1 MPSILQYD
9 NAIKRAQAAGDD
21 EAAQFLSAQLDALIA
36 EQYGY
41 TVQQG
46 SDSGFFEDIASGFG
60 AGAVGMAESASLG
73 AAALLEE
80 EEELKAREKIQS
92 IAKSL
97 RPEGGDPESITYK
110 LSSGIGSIA
119 GLAVPAALAAYS
131 APASA
136 TTAVGLGVAGA
147 LGVGAGAGEAS
158 ERAREFGATEEER
171 GMATLRGAAIGSLE
185 VLPLGKILRIPGAT
199 DLLEK
204 LGGEGAGL
212 VGRLR
217 KMAVTGTAEG
227 VQEATSA
234 ILQNLNARGYDPE
247 AELINAGVLEEG
259 AIGGGAGAIV
269 QGLVDLFVKG
279 KTRTPT
285 GTPEPAVEETP
296 YRDEPS
302 IEEGLFPTSEDD
314 VRQVIESDEGRVP
327 YTTIARDEEAAAL
340 AKLGL
345 TREEYLNLSVVERD
359 RVDEAAGLSS
369 PRSSTAQLDL
379 VDQAESAQY
388 AELEA
393 EDAAKQDEAKAISDA
408 ETAYIE
414 SLYAEE
420 RDRAARAARGEKQ
433 IDMFSTELEDAE
445 IKALYEEDA
454 ATAAEVDTEPDLLT
468 QIKEAKTKKTEQ
480 QLPLTGMQTKSA
492 AKKRGVKQ
500 GDVKY
505 EIDPTAAAYVELVA
519 PGVNVDEIT
528 PEDGKTVTV
537 DDVRAAVRGE
547 DPKQKIDT
555 AAVKEAQKI
564 VKEAAAK
571 KKKGEGAVIPVGVSP
586 TENVDLTAA
595 SAASEVV
602 KRFTGKELPTITSIS
617 PKESVGFTPRVTAKA
632 QPRAEKL
639 VTETEAK
646 PAVKPVTSNVI
657 TGEAIPKEFLNP
669 ADDAKIEALKNTSF
683 PTNYV
688 GIDKTAKTY
697 LSKYDTPAKAYEAI
711 AFELAEK
718 TPKYQKQ
725 EGTPDQDI
733 AKFSGTG
740 GENTRKT
747 AEWIKQNLS
756 PALATRIDKRVKEQ
770 EATSKKVEA
779 ESVKRK
785 VAEQAAAKK
794 AADEKKKAEA
804 ENATRAMT
812 GVKAA
817 APKGK
822 GTDTREVTKE
832 EIAALEDIT
841 PIKVDT
847 DRATGQATTESRA
860 TLEAK
865 EKQSTDLA
873 IQIEEFIKAGGSIT
887 RYLKLDKLDSN
898 VAKALNADLS
908 RPVKELLKKGD
919 LKGALQ
925 ELAKTTTDK
934 RVKQIARALS
944 ENTGTTKL
952 EIANTASI
960 DSRGYDTRGEAV
972 PGLFDPSINTI
983 ILNSNLPLTVHTLLH
998 EMTHAATINVLKNR
1012 SHPLTKQMQKLFD
1025 DVKPYLDSVYG
1036 TESLNEF
1043 IAEAFSNPKF
1053 QQALAKIN
1061 PRGEPISGLQ
1071 RFFHS
1076 VINFVRRLI
1085 GMDTKPLDSALDAAD
1100 IAIMG
1105 MLSPSTSSRGG
1116 GTLYMKSTPDGVK
1129 KILNDLGNVQKSI
1142 DNKVTFKSFMKEV
1155 TDFFRD
1161 PNVSAPARALFARL
1175 ANTQVLGDLARKAGL
1190 GQLGLDLHEAIENQI
1205 GDMKIAMDAVKAVIN
1220 AKNEWT
1226 KEAGLEA
1233 YNALNRVIY
1242 SPEYGATIYQVDPTK
1257 PESDYKGKTSP
1268 DGVHKLDEIW
1278 RKQRKDW
1285 DKLKSNGGQAM
1296 FTRERDMYAKQY
1308 KELLNV
1314 INGQIDELVGKDS
1327 ATSRQLKKDV
1337 FQRMFA
1343 AGKLDVYFPLVRQGN
1358 FKVSFTAKI
1367 RNEAGKVI
1375 STEPVFLMYEHK
1387 SDRDQAVEDL
1397 KSDPDVVDGKVDAYE
1412 GETDVSR
1419 FRKNAPSN
1427 SFVGD
1432 VLGILEANNVNSGVQ
1447 EQVMRLFIDALP
1459 ESSFAKSLQRRTNTL
1474 GFIADST
1481 LALRMKGFN
1490 LGAQIVKMKN
1500 SVILQSIEK
1509 EIESI
1514 TTPASTEQDKFAVF
1528 KPNAESL
1535 KVIKDEL
1542 LRRAKFAK
1550 FGADNKGREQGYKL
1564 LNQVAFIYT
1573 IGFNASSALVNL
1585 SQIPLFV
1592 VPFLSG
1598 QFGATKTMDA
1608 MGRASRL
1615 VGVPGKSLIP
1625 GKSIADLYDVTGEGR
1640 ARTYTLSKSHEKE
1653 IRDNTTSEAEADA
1666 KIAELNRLGPL
1677 MKEAYQRGMI
1687 QNTALGET
1695 QGISD
1700 AQLGKTKNPALRLL
1714 DWVTTASGVMFT
1726 AAEMFNRQTTMV
1738 MSYNL
1743 VLDRMETS
1751 KKEGKKYYS
1760 NLEGK
1765 FIDVPS
1771 NSELAMERAAK
1782 EAMYLTQEVNGG
1794 SVLETAPGMAQQ
1806 GLGRLALM
1814 YKGYGLQM
1822 YATMIKAGRVYIN
1835 NLGGKDAES
1844 IALRKMARDQ
1854 LIGVHLTALFFAGV
1868 QGLPLYGAVSML
1880 VDLYQDDDE
1889 DDADTLVRKYVEE
1902 GWYKGAVAE
1911 LTGIDVASRVKLT
1924 GLLLASNKFNRD
1936 PSLEESIGI
1945 YLGGP
1950 ALSTANR
1957 LKRGVEDLF
1966 LNDEYDAETYG
1977 MESLMPAGLT
1987 NVWRNTVGRYAK
1999 EGGIQNRRKNP
2010 IYDDMTSGEV
2020 FAAALGFPPAEY
2032 TFRQEQNS
2040 RNKGLEISVTKK
2052 RSDLTTKYYVAS
2064 KMGDYDSM
2072 SDTLKEINAFN
2083 AKYAKDNPAV
2093 AITPKSIRKSLK
2105 GHRDTTART
2114 HNGITISPL
2123 MQYAI
2128 ERSNAE
2134 YKQ

>member
-9 NAIKRAQAAGDD
+9 NAIKRAQAAGD
-21 EAAQFLSAQLDALIA
+21 EESAQILSRRLDALMA
-36 EQYGY
+36 KEYGY

-46 SDSGFFEDIASGFG
+46 SDSGFFENIATGFG
-60 AGAVGMAESASLG
+60 AGAVGTAEIATLG
-73 AAALLEE
+73 TAALLEE
-80 EEELKAREKIQS
+80 EEELKAREKIKS
-92 IAKSL
+92 IAESL
-97 RPEGGDPESITYK
+97 RPEGGDPESITY
-110 LSSGIGSIA
+110 GISNALGSIA
-119 GLAVPAALAAYS
+119 AGVALPIAASLAG
-131 APASA
+131 APAVVGGGIA
-136 TTAVGLGVAGA
+136 TLTGIAAARGT
-147 LGVGAGAGEAS
+147 AS
-158 ERAREFGATEEER
+158 ERARAAGTTEEER
-171 GMATLRGAAIGSLE
+171 NAAINSIKINAVGALEGIPMGRVFKAIDVPILSGFINKIGSE
-185 VLPLGKILRIPGAT
+185 SAEGISGRIKNAAIT
-199 DLLEK
+199 
-204 LGGEGAGL
+204 GGLEGAQEVAAEIAQNLTEQEYNALAETFG
-212 VGRLR
+212 
-217 KMAVTGTAEG
+217 GTAE
-227 VQEATSA
+227 SF
-234 ILQNLNARGYDPE
+234 GY
-247 AELINAGVLEEG
+247 G
-259 AIGGGAGAIV
+259 AAAGAI
-269 QGLVDLFVKG
+269 LDLFLG
-279 KTRTPT
+279 KRKRGSTGEDTT
-285 GTPEPAVEETP
+285 GTTEPITEETP
-296 YRDEPS
+296 YRDEPN

-314 VRQVIESDEGRVP
+314 VSQVVESDEGQTP
-327 YTTIARDEEAAAL
+327 YTTMARDEETAAL
-340 AKLGL
+340 AELGI

-369 PRSSTAQLDL
+369 PRSSPAQLDL

-393 EDAAKQDEAKAISDA
+393 EDT
-408 ETAYIE
+408 ETQ
-414 SLYAEE
+414 
-420 RDRAARAARGEKQ
+420 DRAARAARGEEQ
-433 IDMFSTELEDAE
+433 VDMFSTELEDAE
-445 IKALYEEDA
+445 IEALYAEDA
-454 ATAAEVDTEPDLLT
+454 ATAAEVGAEPDLLT
-468 QIKEAKTKKTEQ
+468 QVKEAKTKNTEQ
-480 QLPLTGMQTKSA
+480 QLPLPGMQTKSA
-492 AKKRGVKQ
+492 AKKRGAREDGVKIRT
-500 GDVKY
+500 GVIEYMEMFAPDV
-505 EIDPTAAAYVELVA
+505 DLNA
-519 PGVNVDEIT
+519 IT
-528 PEDGKTVTV
+528 PANGKTITE
-537 DDVRAAVRGE
+537 DDVRAAARGGE
-547 DPKQKIDT
+547 PTQKLDT
-555 AAVKEAQKI
+555 AAVKNAQKI
-564 VKEAAAK
+564 VKKAAAK
-571 KKKGEGAVIPVGVSP
+571 TKGGKGDVIPALTGGVDS
-586 TENVDLTAA
+586 NDA
-595 SAASEVV
+595 STASEIV
-602 KRFTGKELPTITSIS
+602 KRLTGKGLPTFTSIPS
-617 PKESVGFTPRVTAKA
+617 KESVDSTSMVTAKA
-632 QPRAEKL
+632 QPRSEEI
-639 VTETEAK
+639 VTDTATEVE
-646 PAVKPVTSNVI
+646 PAVKPVASNVV
-657 TGEAIPKEFLNP
+657 TGEAIPKEFLDP

-697 LSKYDTPAKAYEAI
+697 LSKYDTPVEAYEAI

-725 EGTPDQDI
+725 EGSPDKDI

-756 PALATRIDKRVKEQ
+756 PALNTRVDKRVKEQ
-770 EATSKKVEA
+770 KVISEKVEA

-785 VAEQAAAKK
+785 ADEAAAEKK
-794 AADEKKKAEA
+794 KDAEKKKAAA
-804 ENATRAMT
+804 ENATRAKT
-812 GVKAA
+812 GVAA
-817 APKGK
+817 TAPKGK
-822 GTDTREVTKE
+822 GVDTIEVSGAELDDLGDT
-832 EIAALEDIT
+832 T
-841 PIKVDT
+841 PVKVDT
-847 DRATGQATTESRA
+847 AKATTESRA
-860 TLEAK
+860 TLEDK
-865 EKQSTDLA
+865 EKQSADLA
-873 IQIEEFIKAGGSIT
+873 IEMEEFIKAGGSIAS
-887 RYLKLDKLDSN
+887 YLKLDKLDSN

-919 LKGALQ
+919 LRGALQ
-925 ELAKTTTDK
+925 ELAKTSTDK

-960 DSRGYDTRGEAV
+960 DSRGYDTRGKAV

-998 EMTHAATINVLKNR
+998 ETTHAATINVLKNR

-1071 RFFHS
+1071 RFFRS

-1129 KILNDLGNVQKSI
+1129 EILDGLGNVQKSI
-1142 DNKVTFKSFMKEV
+1142 DSKVTLKSFMKEV
-1155 TDFFRD
+1155 TDFFTD

-1175 ANTQVLGDLARKAGL
+1175 ANTQILGDLARKSGF
-1190 GQLGLDLHEAIENQI
+1190 GQVGLDLHEAIENQI
-1205 GDMKIAMDAVKAVIN
+1205 GDMNRANREVQKVIDETN
-1220 AKNEWT
+1220 KWAKD
-1226 KEAGLEA
+1226 AGLEA
-1233 YNALNRVIY
+1233 YNTLNRVIY

-1278 RKQRKDW
+1278 RKQQKEW
-1285 DKLKSNGGQAM
+1285 KKLGSNGGQRI
-1296 FTRERDMYAKQY
+1296 FNTQRDMYAKQY

-1314 INGQIDELVGKDS
+1314 INGEIDGLVGKDS
-1327 ATSRQLKKDV
+1327 ATGRQLKKDV

-1367 RNEAGKVI
+1367 RNKAGEVT
-1375 STEPVFLMYEHK
+1375 STEPVFLMYDHK
-1387 SDRDQAVEDL
+1387 SDRDQAVKDL
-1397 KSDPDVVDGKVDAYE
+1397 EADPDVVDGKVDAYE
-1412 GETDVSR
+1412 GETSVSR
-1419 FRKNAPSN
+1419 FKKDAPSG

-1432 VLGILEANNVNSGVQ
+1432 ILGVLEANSVDNDVQ
-1447 EQVMRLFIDALP
+1447 EQVMRLFIDTLP

-1474 GFIADST
+1474 GYISDSA
-1481 LALRMKGFN
+1481 LALRMKGFS
-1490 LGAQIVKMKN
+1490 LSSQVVKMKN
-1500 SVILQSIEK
+1500 GAILRGIEK
-1509 EIESI
+1509 EINLVDISA
-1514 TTPASTEQDKFAVF
+1514 PAGTEKDKFALF
-1528 KPNAESL
+1528 KPNAESIS
-1535 KVIKDEL
+1535 VIKSEL
-1542 LRRAKFAK
+1542 LRRAKFAQS
-1550 FGADNKGREQGYKL
+1550 GADKKGREQVYKL

-1573 IGFNASSALVNL
+1573 IGFNASSAIVNL
-1585 SQIPLFV
+1585 SQIPLVV

-1598 QFGATKTMDA
+1598 QFGATETMDA
-1608 MGRASRL
+1608 MGRASKL
-1615 VGVPGKSLIP
+1615 VGAPGKSLIP

-1640 ARTYTLSKSHEKE
+1640 ALTYTVSKSHEKK

-1677 MKEAYQRGMI
+1677 MKEASQRGMI
-1687 QNTALGET
+1687 QTTALGET
-1695 QGISD
+1695 LNISD
-1700 AQLGKTKNPALRLL
+1700 SQNVQNKNPALRLL
-1714 DWVTTASGVMFT
+1714 DWVTRGSAVMFN
-1726 AAEMFNRQTTMV
+1726 AAEMFNRQTTMI
-1738 MSYNL
+1738 MSYDL
-1743 VLDRMETS
+1743 MLDRMETS

-1771 NSELAMERAAK
+1771 NSELIMERAAK
-1782 EAMYLTQEVNGG
+1782 EAMYITQEVNGG
-1794 SVLETAPGMAQQ
+1794 SVLETASGMAQQ
-1806 GLGRLALM
+1806 GIGRVALM

-1822 YATMIKAGRVYIN
+1822 YTTMIKAGKAYIN

-1844 IALRKMARDQ
+1844 IELRKMARNQ
-1854 LIGVHLTALFFAGV
+1854 LIGVHLSALFFAGV
-1868 QGLPLYGAVSML
+1868 QGLPLYGAVSMI
-1880 VDLYQDDDE
+1880 VDLFQGDDE

-1911 LTGIDVASRVKLT
+1911 LTGVDVASRVRLT

-1936 PSLEESIGI
+1936 PSLEENIGI

-1987 NVWRNTVGRYAK
+1987 NLWRNTAGRYAK

-2032 TFRQEQNS
+2032 TFRQEQSS
-2040 RNKGLEISVTKK
+2040 RNKGVELAVTQK
-2052 RSDLTTKYYVAS
+2052 RSALTTKYYVAS

-2072 SDTLKEINAFN
+2072 SDTLNDINAFN
-2083 AKYAKDNPAV
+2083 AKYAKDNPAA

-2134 YKQ
+2134 YKR